1 MSEFPDII
9 RVTAAILVIE
19 SRVLIARRRP
29 GGHQENRWEFPGG
42 KVEPGESPP
51 ECLRRELREEFDIE
65 VSVGEFLGSCRHRY
79 DFGVIEL
86 MAYRTEWRAG
96 RMILREHG
104 AVRWAAADELS
115 DYDFAPADA
124 PFVERIRSGEIAL

>member
-1 MSEFPDII
+1 MSACHDII
-9 RVTAAILVIE
+9 RVTAAILARDN
-19 SRVLIARRRP
+19 RVLIARRRP
-29 GGHQENRWEFPGG
+29 GSHQANRWEFPGG
-42 KVEPGESPP
+42 KIEPGEGPP

-65 VSVGEFLGSCRHRY
+65 VTVGEYLGSHRHRY

-86 MAYRTEWRAG
+86 MAYRVQWQG
-96 RMILREHG
+96 RHMILRDHV

-124 PFVERIRSGEIAL
+124 PFVERIRSGEIPI